1 MSHVAVGQPAPG
13 FRLPSA
19 QGPDVALDD
28 YRGRKNV
35 IVWFSKGMACV
46 FCRQHMSQ
54 LARLYPELVKRDTE
68 VLEITPTKVARGRFY
83 ASKYRLPFPYLCDGD
98 DAVRRAW
105 HLDIRSHGLL
115 WYASTLKKALA
126 TPKPDNDFSK
136 DPPAVPEMGMAL
148 RDEDTGFFIVDR
160 GGIIRY
166 AHGGPYMTVDGPTV
180 VARPLPNADE
190 VLSQLARLAA

>member
-1 MSHVAVGQPAPG
+1 MPLIAVGRPAPG

-19 QGPDVALDD
+19 QGGDVALED

-68 VLEITPTKVARGRFY
+68 VLEITPSPIARGRFY
-83 ASKYRLPFPYLCDGD
+83 AAKYQLPFPYLCDAD
-98 DAVRRAW
+98 DVVRKAW
-105 HLDIRSHGLL
+105 QLDVRSHGLL
-115 WYASTLKKALA
+115 WYAGMLKRGLT

-136 DPPAVPEMGMAL
+136 APPTFTEMGTAL

-160 GGIIRY
+160 AGVIRY
-166 AHGGPYMTVDGPTV
+166 AYGGTYVLPEGSTEF
-180 VARPLPNADE
+180 ARPLPNPDE
-190 VLSQLARLAA
+190 VLRQVERCAA

>member
-1 MSHVAVGQPAPG
+1 MSQLAVGGPAPG

-19 QGPDVALDD
+19 QGPDVALED

-54 LARLYPELVKRDTE
+54 LARLYPELVRRDTE
-68 VLEITPTKVARGRFY
+68 VLEIVPSTAARGRFY
-83 ASKYRLPFPYLCDGD
+83 AAKYRLPFPYLCDAD
-98 DAVRRAW
+98 DAVRKAW
-105 HLDIRSHGLL
+105 RLDIRSHGPL
-115 WYASTLKKALA
+115 WYASMLKKALS

-136 DPPAVPEMGMAL
+136 GPPALTEMGMAL

-160 GGIIRY
+160 GGVIRY
-166 AHGGPYMTVDGPTV
+166 AYGGAYLRSEGSTVAV
-180 VARPLPNADE
+180 RPLPNAEE
-190 VLSQLARLAA
+190 VMQQLERCAA